1 MKCKT
6 KWNADGW
13 NLKCYP
19 CDISRWFYSVLAT
32 QGFPYKKNFRGH
44 CDPQVVDFGGHF
56 QFERVTYWSLWCL
69 TRVEFLKFVQPEP
82 AENGLFCRVLTHGW
96 HFILP
101 FSKYNQSYFTS
112 QSSQNPLGLDVF
124 LGVLGPGC
132 DSSESSLFLFS
143 FFGCRREKRQQFWL
157 RHFRRLVYRISI
169 VYAQS
174 LSLRSEELDADTV
187 YSFVPNIGDSD
198 PSSRCTY
205 LKITNGADVDLNHS
219 FLKQV
224 LRTQLCVHHDAV
236 VIVIWVI
243 WSKCASKSTKMCVME
258 NPGYIKSYL
267 LFYRQVGSFRK
278 LKDS

>member
-1 MKCKT
+1 MTLTFQTAFLKL
-6 KWNADGW
+6 
-13 NLKCYP
+13 NLFVFSFFHTFSCRTVVLVLSKHQCEH
-19 CDISRWFYSVLAT
+19 WF
-32 QGFPYKKNFRGH
+32 F
-44 CDPQVVDFGGHF
+44 
-56 QFERVTYWSLWCL
+56 WCL

-82 AENGLFCRVLTHGW
+82 TENGLFCRVFTHGW

-124 LGVLGPGC
+124 LGVLRPGC
-132 DSSESSLFLFS
+132 DSSESSLSLR
-143 FFGCRREKRQQFWL
+143 FFGYRREKWQ

-205 LKITNGADVDLNHS
+205 SKITNGADVNLNHS
-219 FLKQV
+219 F
-224 LRTQLCVHHDAV
+224 
-236 VIVIWVI
+236 
-243 WSKCASKSTKMCVME
+243 
-258 NPGYIKSYL
+258 
-267 LFYRQVGSFRK
+267 
-278 LKDS
+278 